1 MIKYF
6 LLSVLA
12 TLLAACG
19 TTIGAAPAPRAAAAK
34 PGAATVEVAYLN
46 HSPVRPILAEVDQ
59 LLVKYGD
66 RVSVTRYDFDTPEG
80 DAFAKAKGLTE
91 HTPLAIFVNG
101 SMEFTLDGRAVKF
114 YSFPKGQG
122 NFMVPDGGWTI
133 EDLQRV
139 LDEATSKP
147 S

>member
-12 TLLAACG
+12 ALLAACG

-46 HSPVRPILAEVDQ
+46 HPPLRPILAEVDQ
-59 LLVKYGD
+59 LLAKYGD
-66 RVSVTRYDFDTPEG
+66 RVSVTRYDFDTDEG
-80 DAFAKAKGLTE
+80 DAFAKAKGLTG

-101 SMEFTLDGRAVKF
+101 SMEFTLDGRTVKF
-114 YSFPKGQG
+114 YSFPQGQG
-122 NFMVPDGGWTI
+122 TGMVPEGGWTMQ
-133 EDLQRV
+133 DLGQV
-139 LDEATSKP
+139 LDEATSKA